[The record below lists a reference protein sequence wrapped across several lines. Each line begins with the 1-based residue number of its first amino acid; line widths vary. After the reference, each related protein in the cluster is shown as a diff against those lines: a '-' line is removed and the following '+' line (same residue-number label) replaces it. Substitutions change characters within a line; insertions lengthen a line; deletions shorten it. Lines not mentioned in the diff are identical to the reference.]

1 MQENLEEIRTEDG
14 WAKVRLGLSHLTS
27 NYWEHPLP
35 QGSKATCRPHGTG
48 TLPSSFFP
56 GIRASTI
63 RMVQR
68 CGQAGKR
75 DPAVGSNLSPQQ

>member
-14 WAKVRLGLSHLTS
+14 RTKVCLGLSHLTS

-35 QGSKATCRPHGTG
+35 RGSKATCHPRGPG

-68 CGQAGKR
+68 CGQAGKG
-75 DPAVGSNLSPQQ
+75 DPAVGSNLYPQ